1 MRRLL
6 VAVSLLLLASCT
18 APPSGPAD
26 RSTETKVLVL
36 GLDGA
41 DWEILDRLE
50 REGRIPNLAKLRR
63 EGAWGVLRAENP
75 LLSPIVWTSIATG
88 RHPEDHGIV
97 GFLTKRDGVEEP
109 VRSDERQVRA
119 FWNVA
124 SEQGVSVGVV
134 GWYASWPAEPVKGFL
149 VSDRA
154 GSHQI
159 AGDAGHAT
167 TGLAHPPELTAEIDR
182 LRREVEREI
191 GDDRAMGYLGPGSA
205 PPDPD
210 ELATFVGILRTTELY
225 RRLAPELIRRYRPAI
240 AAVYLEGTD
249 AVGHLF
255 GEYQPPR
262 LPWVSEEEVA
272 RFGPA
277 WDAYYAEAD
286 RVVGDLLATVDPSR
300 TTVLVVSDH
309 GFKVGPRR
317 PRLSADN
324 RYGNQ
329 APLSHRAEGVV
340 VAWGRGVKGP
350 AEIPEASVYDVFPTI
365 ARLAGLPLAEN
376 LVGRS
381 IDAAFVPGT
390 LAEPIRTV
398 PDYERAGDRAKGDAG
413 DAPGE
418 DETIAKLRALGYVG
432 GSPGAQAAAGGP
444 AEGQAAI
451 PLNRYNMAL
460 ILAARGKR
468 DEALRVIRDLQRDVP
483 TFTLGWL
490 GEGLILMQMQRHAE
504 AVAPLE
510 RAVRT
515 APDLVS
521 ANAYLGEAYFQTGP
535 PERAIEVLERTLEL
549 DPSQSRAA
557 LLLAQRLL
565 RERRI
570 PEAGRWFRV
579 AYDLGEVATDR
590 ARASVGLAIVAEDA
604 RDLAGAERAY
614 RRALEL
620 DPKLPWAL
628 ERFGNLRLFQNRPA
642 EAAEL
647 FSRLV
652 ESSEGSAS
660 SRTLHARALA
670 MSGRRAEARSEL
682 ERALAA
688 DPANAEARAL
698 LRGLRAGS

>member
-1 MRRLL
+1 
-6 VAVSLLLLASCT
+6 VI
-18 APPSGPAD
+18 
-26 RSTETKVLVL
+26 

-63 EGAWGVLRAENP
+63 EGAWGVLRSENP

-109 VRSDERQVRA
+109 VRSDERRVRA

-154 GSHQI
+154 GAHQI
-159 AGDAGHAT
+159 AGDAGTAT
-167 TGLAHPPELTAEIDR
+167 TGLAEPPDVAA
-182 LRREVEREI
+182 EVERVRKEVARAI
-191 GDDRAMGYLGPGSA
+191 GNDQAAAYFGPGA
-205 PPDPD
+205 LACDPAKL
-210 ELATFVGILRTTELY
+210 ETFVGILRTTEMY
-225 RRLAPELIRRYRPAI
+225 RRLAPELIRRHRPAI

-262 LPWVSEEEVA
+262 LAWVTDAEVA
-272 RFGPA
+272 RFGPV

-286 RVVGDLLATVDPSR
+286 RVVGDLVASVDPAK

-317 PRLSADN
+317 PRLSTEN

-340 VAWGRGVKGP
+340 LAWGRGVKGP
-350 AEIPEASVYDVFPTI
+350 AEIPEAGVYDVFPTI

-381 IDAAFVPGT
+381 IDAAFAPGA

-398 PDYERAGDRAKGDAG
+398 PDYETGGERAKGEAG
-413 DAPGE
+413 AAPGE
-418 DETIAKLRALGYVG
+418 EETIAKLRALGYVG
-432 GSPGAQAAAGGP
+432 GSSGAPSASGGP
-444 AEGQAAI
+444 TEGQAAV

-483 TFTLGWL
+483 TFTLAWL
-490 GEGLILMQMQRHAE
+490 GEGLILMQMERHAE
-504 AVAPLE
+504 ALAPLE
-510 RAVRT
+510 RAVRI

-535 PERAIEVLERTLEL
+535 PEKAIAVLERTLAL
-549 DPSQSRAA
+549 DPSQARSA

-565 RERRI
+565 RERRTD
-570 PEAGRWFRV
+570 EAAKWFRV
-579 AYDLGEVATDR
+579 AFDLGEVPADR
-590 ARASVGLAIVAEDA
+590 ARASVGLAIVAEEN
-604 RDLAGAERAY
+604 RDLAAAERGY
-614 RRALEL
+614 VRALEI
-620 DPKLPWAL
+620 DPRLPWAL
-628 ERFGNLRLFQNRPA
+628 ERFGNLRLFQDRPG

-652 ESSEGSAS
+652 EASEGSAS
-660 SRTLHARALA
+660 SRTLHAKALA
-670 MSGRRAEARSEL
+670 MAGRRDEARAEL
-682 ERALAA
+682 ERALAVDPTRA
-688 DPANAEARAL
+688 DARAM
-698 LRGLRAGS
+698 LRQLRAGS

>member
-1 MRRLL
+1 MRRLAL
-6 VAVSLLLLASCT
+6 AALLLFLPACST
-18 APPSGPAD
+18 PSTGTLPPSPD
-26 RSTETKVLVL
+26 TKVLVV

-50 REGRIPNLAKLRR
+50 RDGRIPNLSRLRR

-109 VRSDERQVRA
+109 VRSDERRVRA

-124 SEQGVSVGVV
+124 TEQGLSVGVV
-134 GWYASWPAEPVKGFL
+134 GWYASWPAEPVRGFL

-159 AGDAGHAT
+159 AGGATRAT
-167 TGLAHPPELTAEIDR
+167 TGLAHPPEVAAEIERARGEVDR
-182 LRREVEREI
+182 AI
-191 GDDRAMGYLGPGSA
+191 GDAHAMTFFGPGSLA
-205 PPDPD
+205 PDP
-210 ELATFVGILRTTELY
+210 EKLETFVGILRTTELY
-225 RRLAPELIRRYRPAI
+225 RRLAPELIRRYRPTI

-262 LPWVSEEEVA
+262 LPWASDAEVA
-272 RFGPA
+272 RFGPV

-286 RVVGDLLATVDPSR
+286 RVVGDVLASVDPAK

-317 PRLSADN
+317 PRLSTQN

-329 APLSHRAEGVV
+329 APLSHRAEGIV

-350 AEIPEASVYDVFPTI
+350 GEIPEASVYDVFPTI

-398 PDYERAGDRAKGDAG
+398 PDYETAGERAKGEAG
-413 DAPGE
+413 DIPGE

-432 GSPGAQAAAGGP
+432 GAPGAERAAGGP
-444 AEGQAAI
+444 TQGQAAV

-468 DEALRVIRDLQRDVP
+468 EEALRVIRELQRDAP
-483 TFTLGWL
+483 TFTLGWV
-490 GEGLILMQMQRHAE
+490 GEGLVLLQMQRAAE
-504 AVAPLE
+504 AIVPLQ
-510 RAVRT
+510 RAVKL
-515 APDLVS
+515 APDLVT
-521 ANAYLGEAYFQTGP
+521 ANAYLAEAYVKAGRR
-535 PERAIEVLERTLEL
+535 EEALRGLERTLALDASDPRTALFYAQILIQDRRVAEAERWFRAAYELGDVPSDRARACVGLAVAAEERRDLVAAERSYAKALEL
-549 DPSQSRAA
+549 DPS
-557 LLLAQRLL
+557 
-565 RERRI
+565 
-570 PEAGRWFRV
+570 
-579 AYDLGEVATDR
+579 
-590 ARASVGLAIVAEDA
+590 
-604 RDLAGAERAY
+604 
-614 RRALEL
+614 
-620 DPKLPWAL
+620 LPGAL
-628 ERFGNLRLFQNRPA
+628 ERFGNLRLYQRRFA
-642 EAAEL
+642 DAIGL
-647 FSRLV
+647 FDRLV
-652 ESSEGSAS
+652 TATGGNAAS
-660 SRTLHARALA
+660 HILRARALA
-670 MSGRRAEARSEL
+670 IAGRRAEAREAL
-682 ERALAA
+682 RLALAK
-688 DPANAEARAL
+688 DPTSGEAKAL
-698 LRGLRAGS
+698 LRELDAGS